1 MSIPKEPRQ
10 LMINLMYLVLTAL
23 LALNVSAEVMNAFF
37 TLDEGNKASMGTV
50 NRQLDQTVNGLK
62 NLLADDSKAKY
73 RAIEPAVDQVRADVN
88 SFSAYVDNLR
98 DQLIDKAG
106 NNDGKVSGKETGT
119 DDYTMSYGKSVPKG
133 KKNKDITTE
142 ILVNN
147 GVGEELKAE
156 VLGVKKKMVDTYTKL
171 LQENGQAFG
180 LKPEEIQSRI
190 NNIANDLPLGIDDE
204 TWKNPKAKRKSW
216 SDFKFRQMPLAAV
229 LPLLSK
235 MQSDAKSSEAALVNS
250 MAELAGGRVVEF
262 DAFFPVV
269 QAEKSY
275 VIKGEPFKAKISVGT
290 YSSSLN
296 PSDIGIFVDG
306 RKIPVNDEGIAE
318 YTGSTGTVGTRTI
331 KLRAEVKNP
340 LTGEVSDGD
349 ATYTYE
355 VGERSVAISA
365 DKMNVFY
372 IGVDNPISV
381 SAAGVSSNDLKVGIS
396 GGGGTMKKV
405 GSNTWN
411 VTVNKPTDDC
421 KVNVSGGG
429 MNASKQFRV
438 KRIPD
443 PIARLGNKADGS
455 MGNGEFKVQ
464 RGLIAW
470 LDNFDFDAKCDIQG
484 FNLVKVAKRS
494 DPVEKTNRG
503 GSFGDEAQRLVSSAK
518 PGDTY
523 YFENVKARCP
533 GDVAGRKINSLVF
546 RIK

>member
-37 TLDEGNKASMGTV
+37 TLDEGNKASIATV
-50 NRQLDQTVNGLK
+50 NSQLDQTVRGLK
-62 NLLADDSKAKY
+62 DLLADESKAKY
-73 RAIEPAVDQVRADVN
+73 KAIEPAVDKVRADVS
-88 SFSAYVDNLR
+88 SFNTYIDGIR
-98 DQLIDKAG
+98 DQLLDAAG
-106 NNDGKVSGKETGT
+106 NRNGSVDEGDYIEDHGKV
-119 DDYTMSYGKSVPKG
+119 VPKG
-133 KKNKDITTE
+133 KKNKDVTTRM
-142 ILVNN
+142 LVEE
-147 GVGEELKAE
+147 GLGEELKGK
-156 VLGVKKKMVDTYTKL
+156 VLDVMKQMVDSYTNL
-171 LQENGQAFG
+171 LNENGENFG
-180 LKPEEIQSRI
+180 LKPVEIQNRI
-190 NNIANDLPLGIDDE
+190 QNIANNIPLKIDDE
-204 TWKNPKAKRKSW
+204 TWKSSKDKKSW
-216 SDFKFRQMPLAAV
+216 ADFKFRQMPLAAV
-229 LPLLSK
+229 LPLLSQ
-235 MQSDAKSSEAALVNS
+235 MQSDAKSSEAALVNN

-296 PSDIGIFVDG
+296 PSDIGIYVDG
-306 RKIPVNDEGIAE
+306 RKLPVNDQGIAE
-318 YTGSTGTVGTRTI
+318 YTGSASRVGTTTL
-331 KLRAEVKNP
+331 KLRAEVVNP
-340 LTGEVSDGD
+340 LTGEKTDGD

-381 SAAGVSSNDLKVGIS
+381 SAAGVSSNDLKVNIA
-396 GGGGTMKKV
+396 GGGGKMNKT
-405 GSNTWN
+405 GSNSWN
-411 VTVNKPTDDC
+411 ITVSQPTDDC
-421 KVNVSGGG
+421 KINVSGGG

-455 MGNGEFKVQ
+455 MGNGEFKAQ
-464 RGLIAW
+464 QGLIAW

-484 FNLVKVAKRS
+484 FNLVKVAKRA
-494 DPVEKTNRG
+494 DPVEVTNSG
-503 GSFGDEAQRLVSSAK
+503 GRFADKSASLVRSAK
-518 PGDTY
+518 PGDTF